1 MEPFLGE
8 IKMVGFNFAP
18 RGYAMCQGQLMSI
31 AQNSALFS
39 LLGTLYGGNG
49 QSTFGLPD
57 YRGRGPVGMGQGPGL
72 SMIVQGEV
80 AGTESVTLTTAQLP
94 QHAPVAQFAGQA
106 SSGTL
111 TITADVA
118 TTTAAAM
125 VAPTPGNTTYL
136 SATTAKAGPTSVGF
150 NGLFTDTAPDSTKA
164 HLGGLGG
171 QATITPQGTVTI
183 SPVGGSQPFGIRSP
197 YLGTNFVIAT
207 EGVFPS
213 RN

>member
-1 MEPFLGE
+1 MDPFLGE

-18 RGYAMCQGQLMSI
+18 RGYAMCQGQQMSI
-31 AQNSALFS
+31 AQNNALFA
-39 LLGTLYGGNG
+39 LLGTMYGGNG
-49 QSTFGLPD
+49 QTTFGLPD

-80 AGTESVTLTTAQLP
+80 AGTQSVTLTTPQLP
-94 QHAPVAQFAGQA
+94 VHVPVAQFTGQA
-106 SSGTL
+106 SNGAL

-118 TTTAAAM
+118 TTTANPM
-125 VAPTPGNTTYL
+125 VPPTQGATTYL
-136 SATTAKAGPTSVGF
+136 SATTAKAGPAAVGF
-150 NGLFTDTAPDSTKA
+150 NGLFTNTAPDSTKA
-164 HLGGLGG
+164 SLGGLGG

-183 SPVGGSQPFGIRSP
+183 APIGGSQPFSILNP
-197 YLGTNFVIAT
+197 FLGTNFVIAT